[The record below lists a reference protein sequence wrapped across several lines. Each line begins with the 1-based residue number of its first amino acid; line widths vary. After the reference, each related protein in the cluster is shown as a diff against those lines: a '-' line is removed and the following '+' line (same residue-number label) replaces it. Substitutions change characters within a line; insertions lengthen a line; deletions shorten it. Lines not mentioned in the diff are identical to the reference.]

1 MASQRVPPTRA
12 SSGSSAPRGATHF
25 FMKIGSGGR
34 RGRFFA
40 EIDLMT
46 SGPPELLLEWA
57 RIRFVEN
64 WSARLERVTSPTR

>member
-1 MASQRVPPTRA
+1 
-12 SSGSSAPRGATHF
+12 
-25 FMKIGSGGR
+25 MKIGSGGR

-57 RIRFVEN
+57 RMGSDPLRGELVRAAGTSDITHPLILEP
-64 WSARLERVTSPTR
+64 SAPSIPC